1 MSMTKK
7 NTPLRISVIRE
18 MQYLPWVFKYSSSM
32 DKMLTVFGNLKNCFN
47 HGFDVSNDVRGINV
61 DFTLLS
67 SDGFDRFDYNHKV
80 FNGFLNRQ
88 KKKSILFSYSI
99 ISLLAILL
107 CMYSIL
113 FFLFFGLKK
122 IQTLKTVTTVP
133 TMITNCKVEFTLR
146 ERKVLVWK

>member
-1 MSMTKK
+1 MSYNLVFIKIITLYNLTAILMTKK

-88 KKKSILFSYSI
+88 KKKLLIAAAKLLPHKIHNNCTLYYS
-99 ISLLAILL
+99 SKRQF
-107 CMYSIL
+107 M
-113 FFLFFGLKK
+113 
-122 IQTLKTVTTVP
+122 
-133 TMITNCKVEFTLR
+133 NR
-146 ERKVLVWK
+146 